1 MILILKEII
10 GLLKKR
16 GFKDT
21 FQVLINQDNYKTDIH
36 TFYNELK
43 KFSYYNSFARVKEEL
58 IKKGII
64 EIEHNNSRVKYFKLT
79 IKEVALY
86 NKLSEVNDLI
96 SN

>member
-1 MILILKEII
+1 MIFKEII

-21 FQVLINQDNYKTDIH
+21 FQVLINQDDYKTDIH

-58 IKKGII
+58 IKKGIV
-64 EIEHNNSRVKYFKLT
+64 EIEYSNSRVKYIKLT
-79 IKEVALY
+79 KKGVALY
-86 NKLSEVNDLI
+86 NKLSEANDLVL
-96 SN
+96 N